1 MQLRDDGGSFGGKN
15 IERWWIPTIGWYFIL
30 IVCCGFEG
38 GILVQEVSDD

>member
-1 MQLRDDGGSFGGKN
+1 MTEEALEEKTLKDDEFSK
-15 IERWWIPTIGWYFIL
+15 IGWYYIL

>member
-1 MQLRDDGGSFGGKN
+1 MTEEALEEKTLKDDEFS
-15 IERWWIPTIGWYFIL
+15 TIGWYFIL